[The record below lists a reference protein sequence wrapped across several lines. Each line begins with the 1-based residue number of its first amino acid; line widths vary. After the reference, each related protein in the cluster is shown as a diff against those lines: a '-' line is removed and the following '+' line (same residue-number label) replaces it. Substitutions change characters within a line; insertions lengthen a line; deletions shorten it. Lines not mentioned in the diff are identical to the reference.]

1 MDTTIKITSL
11 HLVVGIIT
19 GIISTG
25 FTLSW
30 FGIKNDVLQPHL
42 HLLYYILLGNL
53 LKNNL
58 EMKSPDF
65 PNGYGME

>member
-25 FTLSW
+25 FY
-30 FGIKNDVLQPHL
+30 IKLVWN
-42 HLLYYILLGNL
+42 
-53 LKNNL
+53 
-58 EMKSPDF
+58 
-65 PNGYGME
+65 

>member
-1 MDTTIKITSL
+1 MDTTIKITGL
-11 HLVVGIIT
+11 ELKT
-19 GIISTG
+19 M
-25 FTLSW
+25 F
-30 FGIKNDVLQPHL
+30 LQPHL